1 LSVKKWQAKLTR
13 LAENLSAPVAV
24 ILEGRDTA
32 GKSSTIR
39 ELTHYLPPDLYS
51 VCLSHKPSK
60 RAMSAWLGYW
70 QTKLPRQ
77 NRIVFFDRSWY
88 SRAMV
93 QHLNGWCTPK
103 QYEIFMRDHKNWE
116 SNQPVRLIKFWLSI
130 SEEEQKRRIEYRK
143 NSPLTYWK
151 FSENDENALSYY
163 DRMTLL
169 KERVIDSD
177 WHVIDYNDKK
187 AGIATLAHTL
197 ADLLT

>member
-1 LSVKKWQAKLTR
+1 VKKLQAKLNR

-60 RAMSAWLGYW
+60 AAMKSWLAYW
-70 QTKLPRQ
+70 QTKLPKQ
-77 NRIVFFDRSWY
+77 NQIVFFDRSWY

-116 SNQPVRLIKFWLSI
+116 ANQSVRLIKFWLSI
-130 SEEEQKRRIEYRK
+130 SEDEQKRRIELRK

-151 FSENDENALSYY
+151 FSPNDENALSHY
-163 DRMTLL
+163 DRMSIL
-169 KERVIDSD
+169 KERVIDSE
-177 WHVIDYNDKK
+177 WHTINFENKR
-187 AGIATLAHTL
+187 AGIKKLLDTLCRDL
-197 ADLLT
+197 A